1 MVGHAYKRDSPPLG
15 TDAFVQLGPTTTL
28 SPRRV
33 FLHHENN
40 TFVPALIKKSLDP
53 FPTEIVI
60 RNMRK
65 NEMEYIVDA
74 FFYSFSFF
82 LSLSTN
88 NNTRLSYVL
97 YILCFKRYVYYV
109 VESRQFLFPNTFF
122 LSLQRNINL
131 EKDFVISNSKFYCCE
146 SNIKEFS
153 SLQKKN
159 CIKNW
164 IISLW
169 ISSRKRERERERH
182 SLKSKLNRLKQY
194 FVLCSNIVPI
204 LFLQEIIS
212 AIGLQIYSKNLFI
225 YRFTEILLTALL

>member
-15 TDAFVQLGPTTTL
+15 TDAFVQLGPTTIL

-65 NEMEYIVDA
+65 KETEYI
-74 FFYSFSFF
+74 SLMRFSTFF
-82 LSLSTN
+82 LFFSLSTN

-131 EKDFVISNSKFYCCE
+131 EKDFVISNSKFCCCE

-153 SLQKKN
+153 SL
-159 CIKNW
+159 
-164 IISLW
+164 
-169 ISSRKRERERERH
+169 
-182 SLKSKLNRLKQY
+182 
-194 FVLCSNIVPI
+194 
-204 LFLQEIIS
+204 
-212 AIGLQIYSKNLFI
+212 
-225 YRFTEILLTALL
+225 

>member
-1 MVGHAYKRDSPPLG
+1 MCVCVCRKRRRCSNTKAFCFKQTDSSRYTAPLVVGHAYKRDSPPLG

-53 FPTEIVI
+53 FLTEIVI

-97 YILCFKRYVYYV
+97 YILCFKRYVYYANFY
-109 VESRQFLFPNTFF
+109 SPTLFFTFREI
-122 LSLQRNINL
+122 LT
-131 EKDFVISNSKFYCCE
+131 KDFVISNSKFYCCE

-153 SLQKKN
+153 SL
-159 CIKNW
+159 
-164 IISLW
+164 
-169 ISSRKRERERERH
+169 
-182 SLKSKLNRLKQY
+182 
-194 FVLCSNIVPI
+194 
-204 LFLQEIIS
+204 
-212 AIGLQIYSKNLFI
+212 
-225 YRFTEILLTALL
+225 